1 MAAPT
6 TPRPIPSEPPWL
18 HHPSEELEP
27 IPAPPHGE
35 PGMLALPAVVVGGV
49 AFAMV
54 LIGVVPATAV
64 GAALPIIIAS
74 SLALF
79 MATIWA
85 ARIGENAPAC
95 FFGVLASFFMSYAV
109 LVLGLIHNWFG
120 IAPTA
125 VADTQKM
132 FVISWIVI
140 VGLLMLAALRLPV
153 AYLVLFTVAE
163 VALVLDLVGIINTSA
178 NMTKAA
184 GWVLMGFVALAV
196 YLFAGTAF
204 KVAGGKELPLGK
216 PLLHA

>member
-6 TPRPIPSEPPWL
+6 SPHPIPSHPPWI

-27 IPAPPHGE
+27 TPAHGE
-35 PGMLALPAVVVGGV
+35 PGMLALPAAVVGGV

-64 GAALPIIIAS
+64 GAALPIIITAS
-74 SLALF
+74 LGLF
-79 MATIWA
+79 LATIWA
-85 ARIGENAPAC
+85 ARIGENAPAA
-95 FFGVLASFFMSYAV
+95 FFGVLAGFFMSYAI
-109 LVLGLIHNWFG
+109 LVLGLTHNWFG

-125 VADTQKM
+125 IADTQKI

-140 VGLLMLAALRLPV
+140 VALLMLAALRLPM
-153 AYLVLFTVAE
+153 AYLALFTVAE
-163 VALVLDLVGIINTSA
+163 VALVLNLMGIINSSA
-178 NMTKAA
+178 NLTKAA
-184 GWVLMGFVALAV
+184 GWVLMAFVALAV
-196 YLFAGTAF
+196 YLFAGTAS

>member
-1 MAAPT
+1 
-6 TPRPIPSEPPWL
+6 
-18 HHPSEELEP
+18 
-27 IPAPPHGE
+27 
-35 PGMLALPAVVVGGV
+35 MLALPAVVVGAV

-64 GAALPIIIAS
+64 GAALPIIIAA

-79 MATIWA
+79 LATIWA

-95 FFGVLASFFMSYAV
+95 FFGVLAGFFMSYAI

-125 VADTQKM
+125 VADTQKI

-153 AYLVLFTVAE
+153 AYLALFTVAE
-163 VALVLDLVGIINTSA
+163 IALVLDLVGIINNSA
-178 NMTKAA
+178 NLTKAA

-196 YLFAGTAF
+196 YLFAGTAS
-204 KVAGGKELPLGK
+204 KVAGGKEFPLGK